1 MSWFSPGL
9 TAAPPRDGVM
19 GATDRP
25 PEETP
30 TARLEV
36 TVVGRVQGVG
46 FRYFARREAERLGL
60 DGWVANAP
68 GGMVQCVAEGPR
80 GQLEKFRDCLL
91 QGPPSSIVERVS
103 EAWMPATGTLGRFT
117 VRSGAHS
124 GD

>member
-1 MSWFSPGL
+1 MSGL
-9 TAAPPRDGVM
+9 
-19 GATDRP
+19 DRP

-30 TARLEV
+30 TTRLEAN
-36 TVVGRVQGVG
+36 VVGRVHGVG

-68 GGMVQCVAEGPR
+68 DGTVRCVAEGPR
-80 GQLEKFRDCLL
+80 DRLETLRDRLRE
-91 QGPPSSIVERVS
+91 GPPSSIVERVT

-117 VRSGAHS
+117 VRSGAHG

>member
-1 MSWFSPGL
+1 MSSFSPGL
-9 TAAPPRDGVM
+9 TTAPLRDGVM
-19 GATDRP
+19 GVVDRP
-25 PEETP
+25 PEEI
-30 TARLEV
+30 ARLEV

-80 GQLEKFRDCLL
+80 GHLEQFRACLL

-103 EAWMPATGTLGRFT
+103 EVWMPATGTLGRFT

>member
-1 MSWFSPGL
+1 MSWFSPGRT
-9 TAAPPRDGVM
+9 TAPLRDGVM
-19 GATDRP
+19 GVVDRP
-25 PEETP
+25 PEEI
-30 TARLEV
+30 ARLEV

-60 DGWVANAP
+60 AGWVANAP

-80 GQLEKFRDCLL
+80 GQLEQFRECLL

-103 EAWMPATGTLGRFT
+103 EVWMPATGTLGRFT